1 MARKRVDTAPQFNVG
16 ADSVLIQQV
25 SGSTSTIFEVKNA
38 SGASVMAIDS
48 SGATTA
54 TFAAGVGLPVGMI
67 TPFAGSA
74 APTGWFLCSGQAV
87 SRTTYA
93 SLFAVVGTTYGAGDG
108 STTFNL
114 PDLRGRTIAGVDN
127 MGGTDAGRLDIANSS
142 GTVVGSQYVTL
153 TGAQSGVPV
162 HSHANTLTN
171 NAVTSG
177 AGSAHQHGNTLTNAT
192 VGSSS
197 HRHDFRFALNDN
209 FYEPTGTAGAM
220 TGSGAYRYST
230 GAYQSSFSDGSVNDT
245 RQDAGAET
253 ISFGGSGRYASVGD
267 TQTPSST
274 TTVGISNANESAHD
288 HSVTSNVTISN
299 ANNTAAN
306 AAESHSVMQPTIVL
320 NYIVRY

>member
-25 SGSTSTIFEVKNA
+25 SGSTSTIFEVKNS

-54 TFAAGVGLPVGMI
+54 TFAAGVGLPVGMV
-67 TPFAGSA
+67 TPFAGA
-74 APTGWFLCSGQAV
+74 TAPTGWFLCFGQAV

-93 SLFAVVGTTYGAGDG
+93 SLFAVISTTYGVGDG

-114 PDLRGRTIAGVDN
+114 PDLRGRSVAGVDN

-153 TGAQSGVPV
+153 TSAQSGVPA
-162 HSHANTLTN
+162 HSHSNTVTN

-177 AGSAHQHGNTLTNAT
+177 AGSAHTHIQNAHQHGLNVARKQANTYL
-192 VGSSS
+192 
-197 HRHDFRFALNDN
+197 D
-209 FYEPTGTAGAM
+209 
-220 TGSGAYRYST
+220 TGSYWAGGTSLNNEGFADT
-230 GAYQSSFSDGSVNDT
+230 GFDNGV
-245 RQDAGAET
+245 
-253 ISFGGSGRYASVGD
+253 
-267 TQTPSST
+267 
-274 TTVGISNANESAHD
+274 TVYNSYLTSNAATNQTEQAHT
-288 HSVTSNVTISN
+288 HSVTSNVSISN
-299 ANNTAAN
+299 VNNTAAN

>member
-38 SGASVMAIDS
+38 AGASVMAIDS

-93 SLFAVVGTTYGAGDG
+93 SLFAVVGTTYGVGDG

-114 PDLRGRTIAGVDN
+114 PDLRGRTIAGIDN

-142 GTVVGSQYVTL
+142 GTVVGAQYVTL
-153 TGAQSGVPV
+153 TSAQSGVPA
-162 HSHANTLTN
+162 HSHANTASFSGSFTGTQGSHSHSGDTSMNAYTN
-171 NAVTSG
+171 FLRVVGVAGTTMEDNHAVGRGGGSYADH
-177 AGSAHQHGNTLTNAT
+177 AGSYPNHQHSLSINAT
-192 VGSSS
+192 NITPSGSIS
-197 HRHDFRFALNDN
+197 
-209 FYEPTGTAGAM
+209 
-220 TGSGAYRYST
+220 
-230 GAYQSSFSDGSVNDT
+230 GSVT
-245 RQDAGAET
+245 M
-253 ISFGGSGRYASVGD
+253 
-267 TQTPSST
+267 
-274 TTVGISNANESAHD
+274 SNID
-288 HSVTSNVTISN
+288 
-299 ANNTAAN
+299 NTAAN
-306 AAESHSVMQPTIVL
+306 ASSPHSVMQPTIVL

>member
-38 SGASVMAIDS
+38 AGASVMAIDS

-67 TPFAGSA
+67 TPFAGA
-74 APTGWFLCSGQAV
+74 TAPTGWFLCSGQAV

-93 SLFAVVGTTYGAGDG
+93 SLFAVISTTYGVGDG

-114 PDLRGRTIAGVDN
+114 PDLRGRTVAGIDN

-153 TGAQSGVPV
+153 TSAQSGVPA
-162 HSHANTLTN
+162 HSHANTLGSNSVSTPGHQHAEHLMHGTTN
-171 NAVTSG
+171 
-177 AGSAHQHGNTLTNAT
+177 GSAGMTPYAPWNDAVWGISPNLKT
-192 VGSSS
+192 
-197 HRHDFRFALNDN
+197 FANRQ
-209 FYEPTGTAGAM
+209 G
-220 TGSGAYRYST
+220 
-230 GAYQSSFSDGSVNDT
+230 FSM
-245 RQDAGAET
+245 AGAE
-253 ISFGGSGRYASVGD
+253 GSTVNGYPYLTSGELTAA
-267 TQTPSST
+267 T
-274 TTVGISNANESAHD
+274 T
-288 HSVTSNVTISN
+288 VTISN
-299 ANNTAAN
+299 VNNTAAN
-306 AAESHSVMQPTIVL
+306 AASAHDNMQPTMVL